1 MSEQTDKPLHDWVR
15 QSLDTYRPDY
25 NPTDWARLQRTLRRR
40 RWVQWGAL
48 TSVCLLLVGLISW
61 FVVEQQTDNVKH
73 SSTTLLLRSP
83 KPALILD
90 SIEAHNSDALTSSS
104 GIPKMEKLMPTAARS
119 SPLYSFAT
127 VKPTSVLQ
135 PVIDILSPTRKLNL
149 LPTDINEH
157 IPLPHLIAFSPE
169 ETAIKQQMI
178 TGDFGIDST
187 SYRVLDRNLRTWPDA
202 VVVCDFTTSMYPY
215 TTQLF
220 AWFRKNARNPAIKG
234 MVFFTDCDSLGQQ
247 TRPGGPAG
255 RMFVTRERDPAK
267 ALPIL
272 LDAARNTTRNND
284 DAENDIEA
292 LLFAQQTFPE
302 AKHLILLADN
312 ISTVKDIAL
321 LSKVKKPVH
330 VVLCGTT
337 GSDTTRAF
345 QPDYYRIA
353 SHTKGSVHT
362 LEDDLTPSLLSRTT
376 TLRVGSHY
384 YRYVAH
390 KKQFKLTPF
399 SHRPRHFLKLIWL

>member
-15 QSLDTYRPDY
+15 QSLDTYRPEYD
-25 NPTDWARLQRTLRRR
+25 PTDWARLQRTLRRR
-40 RWVQWGAL
+40 YWMRWSAL
-48 TSVCLLLVGLISW
+48 WSVCLLLTGLVSW
-61 FVVEQQTDNVKH
+61 LVVDPPTDSVKQ
-73 SSTTLLLRSP
+73 SSTTLRLP
-83 KPALILD
+83 GAKPALTLD
-90 SIEAHNSDALTSSS
+90 SIEVHNPGMTVIAS
-104 GIPKMEKLMPTAARS
+104 GIPKIVKSNRTGARFRPTRSLATDKPAAALQPIML
-119 SPLYSFAT
+119 SPVRDVQLL
-127 VKPTSVLQ
+127 PTSVSEQ
-135 PVIDILSPTRKLNL
+135 
-149 LPTDINEH
+149 
-157 IPLPHLIAFSPE
+157 IPLLHTIAFSPE
-169 ETAIKQQMI
+169 ETTIKQQML
-178 TGDFGIDST
+178 TGDFGPDST
-187 SYRVLDRNLRTWPDA
+187 SYRVLDRNFRAWPDA
-202 VVVCDFTTSMYPY
+202 VVVCDLTTSMYPY
-215 TTQLF
+215 STQLF
-220 AWFRKNARNPAIKG
+220 AWFRKNVRNPAIKG

-255 RMFVTRERDPAK
+255 RMFVMRERSPAN

-272 LDAARNTTRNND
+272 VEAARNTAHNND

-292 LLFAQQTFPE
+292 LLFAQQNFPE

-312 ISTVKDIAL
+312 LSTVKDIAL
-321 LSKVKKPVH
+321 LGRVKKPVH

-345 QPDYYRIA
+345 QPDYYTIA
-353 SHTKGSVHT
+353 SHTKGSMHT

-399 SHRPRHFLKLIWL
+399 SYRPRHFLKLIWL